1 MEKLVIAILNYGT
14 SEVDIKTIN
23 VQTVDGLVML
33 EKVEDKLE
41 ELGYKLSEIDFMFNS
56 PGKITLNIKA

>member
-56 PGKITLNIKA
+56 PGNITLNVTA